1 MKVRKAGQN
10 APADVAARDFKRE
23 LEEREA
29 KLSKEGE
36 LLKSQISVTFSKV
49 SEQEVASALPAI
61 EGSWDDVAVDS
72 RDKDDA
78 RLGKLASE
86 NMPDWASSYSED
98 DRENSEGSSSED
110 DEDSEDEDAALMRE
124 LEQIKRERAVEAAE
138 KVGASACPRSAAT
151 AVHALCSLSDPPLSR
166 RCRSAAACVAPPDA
180 CFQDRKQKEQ
190 ENAMRADALLRGN
203 PLVQPSGSSSANVK
217 RRWDDD
223 VVFRNMA
230 RDEPAEKKLFIN
242 DTIRSDFHKRFLKR
256 YVQ

>member
-1 MKVRKAGQN
+1 MHRPTWNTAKGGATLDRAKTSHISSKALAGFLKMKVRKAGQN

-23 LEEREA
+23 LEDREA

-86 NMPDWASSYSED
+86 NMPDWASSDSED
-98 DRENSEGSSSED
+98 DKENSEGSSSED

-124 LEQIKRERAVEAAE
+124 LEQIKRERALEAAE
-138 KVGASACPRSAAT
+138 KVGASACPRCPAT
-151 AVHALCSLSDPPLSR
+151 AVHALCSLSNPPSLVAVVQQRRAWRHLTPVSR
-166 RCRSAAACVAPPDA
+166 IESKRSRKMRCVRMPCCAATPSCSPPA
-180 CFQDRKQKEQ
+180 
-190 ENAMRADALLRGN
+190 ALR
-203 PLVQPSGSSSANVK
+203 PTSSGAG
-217 RRWDDD
+217 
-223 VVFRNMA
+223 
-230 RDEPAEKKLFIN
+230 
-242 DTIRSDFHKRFLKR
+242 TTT
-256 YVQ
+256 